1 MGWFSRPV
9 DLIDQTTR
17 LQPQVEAW
25 VDRSNLE
32 EVAFYDITGEYLR
45 IMSRAAGMRVPAVAR
60 ARHLTCGA
68 IAKAPL
74 VAYRADVAVAPQ
86 PYWAYGTDG
95 QLGDLSAT
103 EAQRLGLTAQSP
115 WYRML
120 WTVDDHIFYGSSLW
134 YSTALAPAVND
145 DDRRRPARIARIP
158 WDYWAFE
165 DGAFVDQDGRPLDQA
180 RCILI
185 PGPHEGILRF
195 GERTIRIAADL
206 ESGAADVA
214 QRPFRLELH
223 QTSGAELSREE
234 RRETIAE
241 ARTALAANDGVL
253 FTNQA
258 IETKDHPLTSEQ
270 LLVEA
275 RNASAVDIARLVS
288 TPASL
293 IDAANAGSSMDY
305 SNLDHRNQLWLDFSL
320 ALYMDAITARL
331 GMDDVLPAGQR
342 AAFDTT
348 ELTATPAAAT
358 GYPTED

>member
-1 MGWFSRPV
+1 MAWFKRSV
-9 DLIDQTTR
+9 DMVESAAR
-17 LQPQVEAW
+17 LEPQIEAW

-32 EVAFYDITGEYLR
+32 EVAFYDVTGEFLR
-45 IMSRAAGMRVPAVAR
+45 IMSRGAAMRVPAVAR
-60 ARHLTCGA
+60 ARHLTAGA

-74 VAYRADVAVAPQ
+74 VAYRGDTLVERQ

-95 QLGDLSAT
+95 QLGDLSAA
-103 EAQRLGLTAQSP
+103 EAKRLGLTAQAP
-115 WYRML
+115 WHRML
-120 WTVDDHIFYGSSLW
+120 WTVDDAIFYGTSLW
-134 YSTALAPAVND
+134 YATALTTTD
-145 DDRRRPARIARIP
+145 SDRARPGRMARVP
-158 WDYWAFE
+158 WDYWAYE

-180 RCILI
+180 RCVLI

-223 QTSGAELSREE
+223 QTTGAELAPEE
-234 RRETIAE
+234 RRGIIAE
-241 ARTALAANDGVL
+241 ARTALAANDGIL

-270 LLVEA
+270 LLGEA
-275 RNASAVDIARLVS
+275 RNASAVDVARLIS
-288 TPASL
+288 TPATL
-293 IDAANAGSSMDY
+293 IDAGTMGTSMDY

-331 GMDDVLPAGQR
+331 GMDDVSPAGQR
-342 AAFDTT
+342 MAFDTSD
-348 ELTATPAAAT
+348 LTATQPAPT

>member
-9 DLIDQTTR
+9 EMVDHVDR
-17 LQPQVEAW
+17 FQPQVEAW

-32 EVAFYDITGEYLR
+32 EVAFHDITGEFLR
-45 IMSRAAGMRVPAVAR
+45 IMSRTAAMRVPAVAR
-60 ARHLTCGA
+60 ARHLTAGA

-74 VAYRADVAVAPQ
+74 VAYRSDTKVDPQ

-95 QLGDLSAT
+95 QLGDLTAT
-103 EAQRLGLTAQSP
+103 EATRLGLTAQSP
-115 WYRML
+115 WFRDL
-120 WTVDDHIFYGSSLW
+120 WTVDDHIFYGTSLW
-134 YSTALAPAVND
+134 YATALTPPVAE
-145 DDRRRPARIARIP
+145 DRRRPARLARIP

-165 DGAFVDQDGRPLDQA
+165 DNQFVDQDGQPLDQT

-206 ESGAADVA
+206 EAGAADVA

-223 QTSGAELSREE
+223 QTSGAELSAAE
-234 RRETIAE
+234 RRATIAE
-241 ARTALAANDGVL
+241 ARVALAANDGIL

-270 LLVEA
+270 LLLGA
-275 RNASAVDIARLVS
+275 RNGSAVDIARLIS
-288 TPASL
+288 TPAAL
-293 IDAANAGSSMDY
+293 IDAGVAGSMDY
-305 SNLDHRNQLWLDFSL
+305 ANLDHRNRLWIDFSL

-331 GMDDVLPAGQR
+331 GMDDVLPGGQR
-342 AAFDTT
+342 MTFDLTD
-348 ELTATPAAAT
+348 LTATPASAT
-358 GYPTED
+358 GFPSED

>member
-9 DLIDQTTR
+9 ELVDQTTR
-17 LQPQVEAW
+17 LQPQIEAW

-32 EVAFYDITGEYLR
+32 EIAFYDVTGEYLR
-45 IMSRAAGMRVPAVAR
+45 VMSRTAAMRVPAVAR

-74 VAYRADVAVAPQ
+74 VAYREDTPVERQ

-95 QLGDLSAT
+95 QLGDLSAD
-103 EAQRLGLTAQSP
+103 EARRLGLTAQAP

-120 WTVDDHIFYGSSLW
+120 WTVDDTIFYGMSLW
-134 YSTALAPAVND
+134 YATAVTTTDTDRARPTRLARV
-145 DDRRRPARIARIP
+145 P
-158 WDYWAFE
+158 WDFWAYE
-165 DGAFVDQDGRPLDQA
+165 DGAFVDQDGQPLDQS
-180 RCILI
+180 RCVLI

-206 ESGAADVA
+206 EAGAADVA

-223 QTSGAELSREE
+223 QTTGAELSPEE
-234 RRETIAE
+234 RRAIIAE
-241 ARTALAANDGVL
+241 ARAALAANDGIL

-270 LLVEA
+270 LLTEA
-275 RNASAVDIARLVS
+275 RNASAVDVARLVS
-288 TPASL
+288 APATL
-293 IDAANAGSSMDY
+293 IDAGSMGTSMDY

-348 ELTATPAAAT
+348 DLTATPAAAT